1 MSKQANES
9 PLSLTEAL
17 GWQFEF
23 ARDSTIRLLGEFD
36 EETARW
42 RPTPHNNNA
51 HWLAGH
57 LLTCGDDFRK
67 FLEFPPRKGG
77 PVVHRDFGFG
87 GHYDK
92 SKDYVSYADISA
104 ALVEERDELLGLIR
118 GMTLKDLARQTGG
131 ELGEFCPRHIEVVS
145 LWISHE
151 NIHNGQMYFLR
162 RGLGKEPLI
171 K

>member
-1 MSKQANES
+1 MAEQMK
-9 PLSLTEAL
+9 TAL
-17 GWQFEF
+17 PGLIETLAWQFGF
-23 ARDSTIRLLGEFD
+23 ARDTTIRLLGEFD

-42 RPTPHNNNA
+42 RPPPHNNNL

-67 FLEFPPRKGG
+67 LLGFPARQGG
-77 PVVHRDFGFG
+77 PVVHPDLGFG
-87 GHYDK
+87 GYYDE
-92 SKDYVSYADISA
+92 SKEYAPFTEFAA
-104 ALVEERDELLGLIR
+104 ALAGERDELLGLIR
-118 GMTLKDLARQTGG
+118 GMTPADLARPTEG
-131 ELGEFCPRHIEVVS
+131 ELASFCPRHVELVS

-151 NIHNGQMYFLR
+151 NTHNGQMYFLR